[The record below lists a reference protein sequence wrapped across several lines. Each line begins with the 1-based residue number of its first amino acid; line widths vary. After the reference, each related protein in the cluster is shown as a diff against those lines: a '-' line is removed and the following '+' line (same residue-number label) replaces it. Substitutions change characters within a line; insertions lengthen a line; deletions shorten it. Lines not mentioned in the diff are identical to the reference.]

1 MMQSLDDNTNSLTID
16 LKSEKIKTIKEKNI
30 KNEIT
35 KYQILIKT
43 EVEFNLIGESSDYRV
58 SVSRSGDYVVAE
70 SYSTTLSNEK
80 ELIDDLVKG
89 LSEKILSEINL
100 KLNDL

>member
-35 KYQILIKT
+35 KYQIL
-43 EVEFNLIGESSDYRV
+43 
-58 SVSRSGDYVVAE
+58 
-70 SYSTTLSNEK
+70 
-80 ELIDDLVKG
+80 LV
-89 LSEKILSEINL
+89 LML
-100 KLNDL
+100 